1 MKKFSMADV
10 QRAWEEATIQNNF
23 IFSKTME
30 MYPELCKQLIEMI
43 LKIKI
48 SRIEYPEREK
58 NIEERIDSKGVR
70 LDVYVEDKNF
80 NRSFNLE
87 MQISDIDNIAKRMRY
102 YQGLIDLDKL
112 NHGQHYG
119 DLGESYVIFI
129 CPFDRFKKGRHMYTF
144 KNFCAEDKNLSLD
157 DGAFKIFLSTKG
169 TLDDV
174 DEEVKNFL
182 NYVDSGIVE
191 GTFAENLNNAV
202 QSVKI
207 SRKARLEYMTLDMY
221 IRDMAELYAKKE
233 VEEVRMEVLEK
244 GREEGRMEGEKNRAE
259 KIALKLIQQGKS
271 YHEVSE
277 LTELPLKDIIQ
288 LGG

>member
-1 MKKFSMADV
+1 MPKINRIDID
-10 QRAWEEATIQNNF
+10 RAWEEATIQNNF

-48 SRIEYPEREK
+48 ARIEYPEREK
-58 NIEERIDSKGVR
+58 NIEERTDSKGIR

-102 YQGLIDLDKL
+102 YQGMIDLDKL
-112 NHGQHYG
+112 KHGQRYR
-119 DLGESYVIFI
+119 DLGESYIIFI
-129 CPFDRFKKGRHMYTF
+129 CPFDKFKKGRHMYTF

-221 IRDMAELYAKKE
+221 IRDMAELYARKE
-233 VEEVRMEVLEK
+233 IEEVRKESA
-244 GREEGRMEGEKNRAE
+244 KNRAE

-271 YHEVSE
+271 YNEVSE
-277 LTELPLKDIIQ
+277 LTELPLEDVIQ
-288 LGG
+288 LGK